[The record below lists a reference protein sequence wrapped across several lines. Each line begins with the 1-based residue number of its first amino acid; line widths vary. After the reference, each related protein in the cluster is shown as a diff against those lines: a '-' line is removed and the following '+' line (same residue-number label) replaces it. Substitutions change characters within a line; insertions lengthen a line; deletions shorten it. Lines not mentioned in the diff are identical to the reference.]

1 MTESE
6 FQSAVIEYA
15 KMRGW
20 MVMHTKAAQIRPG
33 VWATPLQ
40 GNAGFPDL
48 VLCRPVEGDL
58 VFAELKKQ
66 GGRLSVGQKAWITA
80 LRAAGA
86 EVHVWYP
93 DDMEA
98 IVRRLGKMLS

>member
-6 FQSAVIEYA
+6 FQSAVIEFA
-15 KMRGW
+15 RMRGW

-40 GNAGFPDL
+40 GNPGFPDL
-48 VLCRPVEGDL
+48 VLVRPVHGDV
-58 VFAELKKQ
+58 VFVELKKD
-66 GGRLSVGQKAWITA
+66 GGRLSIGQKAWITA
-80 LRAAGA
+80 LKAAGA
-86 EVHVWYP
+86 EVYVWYP

-98 IVRRLGKMLS
+98 IVKRLGKIPT

>member
-6 FQSAVIEYA
+6 FQSAVIEFA
-15 KMRGW
+15 RMRGW

-40 GNAGFPDL
+40 GNPGFPDL
-48 VLCRPVEGDL
+48 VLVRPVHGDV
-58 VFAELKKQ
+58 VFAELKKD
-66 GGRLSVGQKAWITA
+66 GGRLSIGQKAWITA
-80 LRAAGA
+80 LKAAGA
-86 EVHVWYP
+86 EVYVWYP

-98 IVRRLGKMLS
+98 IVKRLGKTPT

>member
-6 FQSAVIEYA
+6 FQSAVIEFA
-15 KMRGW
+15 RMRGW

-40 GNAGFPDL
+40 GNPGFPDL
-48 VLCRPVEGDL
+48 VLVRPVHGDV
-58 VFAELKKQ
+58 VFAELKKD
-66 GGRLSVGQKAWITA
+66 GGRLSIGQKAWITA
-80 LRAAGA
+80 LKAAGA

-93 DDMEA
+93 ADMA
-98 IVRRLGKMLS
+98 TISHRLGRIPT

>member
-20 MVMHTKAAQIRPG
+20 MVMHTRPAQVRPG
-33 VWATPLQ
+33 RWATPLS
-40 GNAGFPDL
+40 GNPGFPDL
-48 VLCRPVEGDL
+48 VLVRPVHGDV
-58 VFAELKKQ
+58 VFAELKKD
-66 GGRLSVGQKAWITA
+66 GGRLSVGQKAWLTA
-80 LRAAGA
+80 LKAAGA
-86 EVHVWYP
+86 EVYIWYP

-98 IVRRLGKMLS
+98 IVRRLGRTPS